1 MHLKSLHKI
10 LLKKKMGYKILKRL
24 DRQIS
29 LKDKHNNL
37 RRIEVNLKE
46 HATLCIFV
54 YRKPFRVIQFLSV
67 G

>member
-10 LLKKKMGYKILKRL
+10 LLKKKWAIEFLKRL

-29 LKDKHNNL
+29 LKDKHNSL

-46 HATLCIFV
+46 HATFCIFLYIGSHFV
-54 YRKPFRVIQFLSV
+54 
-67 G
+67 

>member
-10 LLKKKMGYKILKRL
+10 VLRKNGLQNFFYKRL

-29 LKDKHNNL
+29 LKDKHNSL

-46 HATLCIFV
+46 HATFCIFFNIGSHFV
-54 YRKPFRVIQFLSV
+54 
-67 G
+67 